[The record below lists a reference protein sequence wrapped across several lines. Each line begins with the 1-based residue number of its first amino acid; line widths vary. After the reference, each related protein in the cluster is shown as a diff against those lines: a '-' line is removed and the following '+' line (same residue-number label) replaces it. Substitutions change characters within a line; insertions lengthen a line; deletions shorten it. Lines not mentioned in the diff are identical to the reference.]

1 MALSVLN
8 FLFTLLRYQ
17 VVLQLK
23 LQLQLKKNDR
33 KCLKCLMNCR
43 VDLILPMGY
52 NNKNN
57 KKQKQKT
64 KSKHSLEDC
73 ME

>member
-1 MALSVLN
+1 MN
-8 FLFTLLRYQ
+8 F
-17 VVLQLK
+17 
-23 LQLQLKKNDR
+23 
-33 KCLKCLMNCR
+33 R
-43 VDLILPMGY
+43 VDLIWPVGY

-64 KSKHSLEDC
+64 KNKHSLEDC